1 MDILTT
7 SSSLKDHFLIALPAL
22 SDGIFANSITYICE
36 HNEYGAMG
44 IVINHPLDLSLG
56 DVFHQLDIEN
66 VSRDHPGQILSGGP
80 VHMNRGFILHRRTD
94 DKWDSTVHVS
104 DQIALTTSQ
113 DILSAIAHDQGPCDS
128 LVALGYAGW
137 EAGQLE
143 QELGENA
150 WLTLPADSHIMFNMP
165 IDQKAAAAVAKIGV
179 DLALISP
186 LAGHA

>member
-1 MDILTT
+1 
-7 SSSLKDHFLIALPAL
+7 
-22 SDGIFANSITYICE
+22 
-36 HNEYGAMG
+36 
-44 IVINHPLDLSLG
+44 
-56 DVFHQLDIEN
+56 
-66 VSRDHPGQILSGGP
+66 
-80 VHMNRGFILHRRTD
+80 MNRGFILHRRTD
-94 DKWDSTVHVS
+94 DKWGSTVHVS

-150 WLTLPADSHIMFNMP
+150 WLTLPADSHIMFNTP
-165 IDQKAAAAVAKIGV
+165 IDQRAAAAVAKIGV